1 MFTTLQV
8 IPAAST
14 RGTVGKVLQCQMNAV
29 EWDTMDLHEN
39 GVLLKGLVTEV
50 FSISAMPFALPLN
63 PADRDSTEICPFP
76 HPVPP
81 LPHPPLPPSPS
92 ALRSL
97 NHGQQHRS
105 QERIN
110 LPVLCLRQ

>member
-1 MFTTLQV
+1 
-8 IPAAST
+8 
-14 RGTVGKVLQCQMNAV
+14 MNAV

-39 GVLLKGLVTEV
+39 GELLKGAVTEV
-50 FSISAMPFALPLN
+50 FSISVTPFALPLN

-81 LPHPPLPPSPS
+81 LPPLPHPPPSPF

>member
-1 MFTTLQV
+1 
-8 IPAAST
+8 
-14 RGTVGKVLQCQMNAV
+14 
-29 EWDTMDLHEN
+29 MDLHEN
-39 GVLLKGLVTEV
+39 GVLQKGPVTEV
-50 FSISAMPFALPLN
+50 FSISVAPFALPLN
-63 PADRDSTEICPFP
+63 PDDCDSTEICPFP

-81 LPHPPLPPSPS
+81 LPPLPHPPSPS
-92 ALRSL
+92 ALGSL